1 MPSPKLVPLLL
12 TDGER
17 KALEALVRKR
27 TASQSLAL
35 RARIVLACAEDGG
48 VAPLTAVGDR
58 LGVSREMVRKW
69 RVRFAQK
76 RMKGLTDDCERPV
89 PSAIAR
95 VDQCVSCPGPFSV
108 RTRVTA
114 T

>member
-35 RARIVLACAEDGG
+35 RARIVLACAEEAG
-48 VAPLTAVGDR
+48 R
-58 LGVSREMVRKW
+58 RR
-69 RVRFAQK
+69 
-76 RMKGLTDDCERPV
+76 
-89 PSAIAR
+89 
-95 VDQCVSCPGPFSV
+95 
-108 RTRVTA
+108 
-114 T
+114 

>member
-17 KALEALVRKR
+17 ASLEALVRKR

-48 VAPLTAVGDR
+48 TASLTAVGEG
-58 LGVSREMVRKW
+58 LGVSRELVRKW
-69 RVRFAQK
+69 RVRFVEG
-76 RMKGLTDDCERPV
+76 RWKG
-89 PSAIAR
+89 
-95 VDQCVSCPGPFSV
+95 
-108 RTRVTA
+108 
-114 T
+114 

>member
-35 RARIVLACAEDGG
+35 RARIVLACAEEGG
-48 VAPLTAVGDR
+48 AAPLTSVADCAVDILAQGSSQASSGQLSAGRRSCRDR
-58 LGVSREMVRKW
+58 GPSRDRGP
-69 RVRFAQK
+69 A
-76 RMKGLTDDCERPV
+76 RPG
-89 PSAIAR
+89 SGR
-95 VDQCVSCPGPFSV
+95 
-108 RTRVTA
+108 
-114 T
+114 